1 MSRREELK
9 PLARELLE
17 IIRDEFDGK
26 ADPEDRDVIRLA
38 VSILSDAYDFG
49 RQAEAA
55 EFIAMAE
62 RRHKTW
68 KEVTASART

>member
-17 IIRDEFDGK
+17 IIRDEFEGK
-26 ADPEDRDVIRLA
+26 ADPEDRDVVRFA
-38 VSILSDAYDFG
+38 VSILMDAYDFG

>member
-55 EFIAMAE
+55 EFISMAE
-62 RRHKTW
+62 GRHKTW